1 MREELKQIKTTQ
13 ILNIYKNTGLW
24 LDIKNLIQDNTGL
37 TSLGCCLLKTSFQ
50 KTASRGFRSTRGA
63 LAILCSC
70 LIIYL
75 PERMRRSTFRHTI
88 GGSNE

>member
-37 TSLGCCLLKTSFQ
+37 TPLGCSLLKKSFQ
-50 KTASRGFRSTRGA
+50 KPQVGVPLNTRYVIQKKSANRDENGNK
-63 LAILCSC
+63 
-70 LIIYL
+70 Y
-75 PERMRRSTFRHTI
+75 
-88 GGSNE
+88 